1 MIGAPELRAAVNTV
15 IIEEEIVVAMSN
27 EVTSATARA
36 DLSGHEVAV
45 NGAL

>member
-27 EVTSATARA
+27 EVTSATASA
-36 DLSGHEVAV
+36 T
-45 NGAL
+45 

>member
-1 MIGAPELRAAVNTV
+1 
-15 IIEEEIVVAMSN
+15 MSN

-45 NGAL
+45 NGAVRWWR